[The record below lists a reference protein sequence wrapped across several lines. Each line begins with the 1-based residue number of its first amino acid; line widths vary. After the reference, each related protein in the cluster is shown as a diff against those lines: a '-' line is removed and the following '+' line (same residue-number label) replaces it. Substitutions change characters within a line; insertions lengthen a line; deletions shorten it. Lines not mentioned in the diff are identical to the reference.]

1 MSSDASAAANEPS
14 KALQPHSGEDAEAI
28 ADDAIDAEFEEGQ
41 AHSAGERLAAA
52 AAQEGNSRRAIFA
65 VPVEVVV
72 CVGKALPPIGELIN
86 MRRDA
91 IIVLD
96 RRIDDPVEIRIG
108 DRVIARGELQELE
121 DGSGRL
127 GVRMTEIVD
136 GAAGQ

>member
-1 MSSDASAAANEPS
+1 MHDDTDGRDADDTDGPEVEAEVVDAEEIDDDQSAA
-14 KALQPHSGEDAEAI
+14 DAET
-28 ADDAIDAEFEEGQ
+28 
-41 AHSAGERLAAA
+41 LASQ
-52 AAQEGNSRRAIFA
+52 AQEPNSRRAIFS

-96 RRIDDPVEIRIG
+96 RRIDDPVDIRIG

-136 GAAGQ
+136 GVFGR

>member
-1 MSSDASAAANEPS
+1 MIDDPTQTPAAP
-14 KALQPHSGEDAEAI
+14 EA
-28 ADDAIDAEFEEGQ
+28 DNSVVDAEFEEG
-41 AHSAGERLAAA
+41 AIAPGVASALAE
-52 AAQEGNSRRAIFA
+52 AAQDPGSRRAIFS

-72 CVGKALPPIGELIN
+72 SVGKARPPIGELIN

-96 RRIDDPVEIRIG
+96 RRIDDPVDIRIG

-136 GAAGQ
+136 GGANG

>member
-1 MSSDASAAANEPS
+1 MSSDTPS
-14 KALQPHSGEDAEAI
+14 EDAEI
-28 ADDAIDAEFEEGQ
+28 ANALQTSGAAAGTSEDAIDAEFEEDPTSGT
-41 AHSAGERLAAA
+41 SERLAAA
-52 AAQEGNSRRAIFA
+52 ATQEGNSRRAIFA

-136 GAAGQ
+136 GVAGH

>member
-1 MSSDASAAANEPS
+1 MTSDTSPAGKEPS
-14 KALQPHSGEDAEAI
+14 KALPAQGPMDVAESN
-28 ADDAIDAEFEEGQ
+28 DDAIDADFEEEG
-41 AHSAGERLAAA
+41 AHSTGERLAAA
-52 AAQEGNSRRAIFA
+52 AAQEGNTRRAIFA

-72 CVGKALPPIGELIN
+72 CVGRALPPIGELIN

-136 GAAGQ
+136 GAAGN

>member
-1 MSSDASAAANEPS
+1 MSEQKAAGAP
-14 KALQPHSGEDAEAI
+14 AAQAI
-28 ADDAIDAEFEEGQ
+28 NAEFEEG
-41 AHSAGERLAAA
+41 AIPSGLEDVLAAA
-52 AAQEGNSRRAIFA
+52 QDPQSRRAIFA

-72 CVGKALPPIGELIN
+72 SVGKARPLIGELIN

-91 IIVLD
+91 VIMLD
-96 RRIDDPVEIRIG
+96 RRIDDPVDIRIG

-136 GAAGQ
+136 GIPGR

>member
-1 MSSDASAAANEPS
+1 MNEP
-14 KALQPHSGEDAEAI
+14 QTPDTSGVAA
-28 ADDAIDAEFEEGQ
+28 DAEFEEGVL
-41 AHSAGERLAAA
+41 SAAVTEALAAA
-52 AAQEGNSRRAIFA
+52 QDPESRRAIFS

-72 CVGKALPPIGELIN
+72 SVGKAQPAIGDLIN

-91 IIVLD
+91 VIMLD
-96 RRIDDPVEIRIG
+96 RRIDEPVDIRIG

-136 GAAGQ
+136 GVSG

>member
-1 MSSDASAAANEPS
+1 MSSDTPSDETSATN
-14 KALQPHSGEDAEAI
+14 ALQTRGATASEP
-28 ADDAIDAEFEEGQ
+28 DDAVDAEFEEDP
-41 AHSAGERLAAA
+41 ASATSERLAAA

-136 GAAGQ
+136 GVAGH

>member
-1 MSSDASAAANEPS
+1 MA
-14 KALQPHSGEDAEAI
+14 
-28 ADDAIDAEFEEGQ
+28 Q
-41 AHSAGERLAAA
+41 ALAAA
-52 AAQEGNSRRAIFA
+52 ARDTGSRRAIFS

-72 CVGKALPPIGELIN
+72 SVGKARPPIGELIN
-86 MRRDA
+86 MRRDG

-96 RRIDDPVEIRIG
+96 RRIDDPVDIRIG

-136 GAAGQ
+136 ALGNG

>member
-1 MSSDASAAANEPS
+1 MNEAKTPDT
-14 KALQPHSGEDAEAI
+14 SGATA
-28 ADDAIDAEFEEGQ
+28 DAEFEEG
-41 AHSAGERLAAA
+41 ALSATLTDALAAA
-52 AAQEGNSRRAIFA
+52 QDPESRRAIFS

-72 CVGKALPPIGELIN
+72 SVGKARPAIGDLIN

-91 IIVLD
+91 VIMLD
-96 RRIDDPVEIRIG
+96 RRIDEPVDIRIG

-136 GAAGQ
+136 GVADQ

>member
-1 MSSDASAAANEPS
+1 MTSDTPAAANEPA
-14 KALQPHSGEDAEAI
+14 KALQPRSGEDAEAI
-28 ADDAIDAEFEEGQ
+28 ADDAIDAEFEEDQ
-41 AHSAGERLAAA
+41 SHSAGERLAAA

-136 GAAGQ
+136 GVAGQ